1 MKVSRM
7 KERDGRLM
15 LFARLVWAMRREQ
28 EQARVAKDPRVK
40 DNVAE
45 FEKAVDEMVGEVL
58 FE

>member
-1 MKVSRM
+1 MKERRM

-40 DNVAE
+40 ENAAE
-45 FEKAVDEMVGEVL
+45 FEKAVDEMVGKVL
-58 FE
+58 F